1 MARTTPERRR
11 LLNLAKL
18 FLEQT
23 DAEHGLGMTELISR
37 LAQLGIPAE
46 RKSVYKDISA
56 LREVGLDIQT
66 YQRAPVE
73 YGLATRPFSLEEIS
87 LMVDSVQSSRFLTN
101 RRSDQLVSKIKG
113 LASPAQREELERSVH
128 VEGRVRTQQE
138 SALPQVGLVQR
149 AIHLRRQISF
159 GYCDFGCDLR
169 RHPRQDESGEPKDY
183 QESPL
188 RVVYSEGNYYML
200 AYNQRHD
207 GIVTYRIDRMARI
220 RILDEP
226 AISNQLTSNFDGA
239 GWASRSFSMYSGKTV
254 AVTFLVDS
262 SVMNAFVDRFGS
274 AMVVVPL
281 ENDTAAGAELARVT
295 THVMDAPT
303 LYGWVT
309 QFGTKVRIE
318 SPAELARG
326 FCEHLANTLT
336 GHEND

>member
-1 MARTTPERRR
+1 MAEITPERRR

-18 FLEQT
+18 LMEET
-23 DAEHGLGMTELISR
+23 DAEHGIGMAQIISR

-46 RKSVYKDISA
+46 RKSIYRDIAA

-66 YQRAPVE
+66 YRRAPVE

-87 LMVDSVQSSRFLTN
+87 LMVDCVQSSRFLTN
-101 RRSDQLVSKIKG
+101 RRSRQLVDKIKG

-128 VEGRVRTQQE
+128 VEGRVSTQQE

-149 AIHLRRQISF
+149 AIHLRRQIAFS
-159 GYCDFGCDLR
+159 YCDYGCDLR
-169 RHPRQDESGEPKDY
+169 RHPRQDEAGATKAY
-183 QESPL
+183 RESPL

-220 RILDEP
+220 RILDE
-226 AISNQLTSNFDGA
+226 AAVSNELTRNFDGA

-254 AVTFLVDS
+254 AATFLVDA

-274 AMVVVPL
+274 EMIVVPA
-281 ENDTAAGAELARVT
+281 EDDNADMARITA
-295 THVMDAPT
+295 HVMDAPT
-303 LYGWVT
+303 LYGWLA

-326 FCEHLANTLT
+326 FREHLERTLSAY
-336 GHEND
+336 EDE